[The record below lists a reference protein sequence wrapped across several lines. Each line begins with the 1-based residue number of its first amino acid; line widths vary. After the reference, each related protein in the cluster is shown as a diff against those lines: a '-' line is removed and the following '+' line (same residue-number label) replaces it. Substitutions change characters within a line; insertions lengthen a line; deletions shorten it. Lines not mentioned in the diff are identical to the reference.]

1 VAKEANERP
10 TRVILVEDHADF
22 RESVSMVLE
31 DRGYECVD
39 EFSTM
44 EDALEAMRGGLEA
57 DVVLSDLGL
66 PGMSGIEGIRQI
78 REIMPLSQVLVLTA
92 FTDKEKVFAALEA
105 EVVLSDLGLPGM
117 SGIEGIRQVREIMP
131 RAQVLV
137 LTAFTD
143 KEKVFAA
150 LEAGAHGYLV
160 KAGSATR
167 LIETLEEVLAGGTPL
182 DPKIAG
188 MILASFRKL
197 SPIADTETLSEREC
211 EVLQLSAKGLTRQ
224 EIADELQLSTH
235 SVTEY
240 IRRSFDKLHVRSLP
254 AAVSEAIR
262 RGLLDL
268 S

>member
-1 VAKEANERP
+1 MEGVVAAKSTAGEKPVR
-10 TRVILVEDHADF
+10 LVLIEDHADF

-31 DRGYECVD
+31 ERGGYQCVGG
-39 EFSTM
+39 FSTM
-44 EDALEAMRGGLEA
+44 EDALEAFRGGLEA
-57 DVVLSDLGL
+57 DLVLSDLGL

-78 REIMPLSQVLVLTA
+78 RELLPGVQVLVLTA
-92 FTDKEKVFAALEA
+92 FTDREKVF
-105 EVVLSDLGLPGM
+105 S
-117 SGIEGIRQVREIMP
+117 
-131 RAQVLV
+131 
-137 LTAFTD
+137 
-143 KEKVFAA
+143 A

-160 KAGSATR
+160 KAGSANR
-167 LIETLEEVLAGGTPL
+167 LIETLEEILAGGTPL

-188 MILASFRKL
+188 MILQTFRRL
-197 SPIADTETLSEREC
+197 SPIPEAETLSNREC
-211 EVLQLSAKGLTRQ
+211 EVLQLSAKGLTRP
-224 EIADELQLSTH
+224 EIADQLGVSQH

>member
-1 VAKEANERP
+1 MLPGEGRGHDRSVAKEEKADEQA

-31 DRGYECVD
+31 DRGYECVGD
-39 EFSTM
+39 FSTM
-44 EDALEAMRGGLEA
+44 EDALEALKGGLEA

-66 PGMSGIEGIRQI
+66 PGMSGIEGI
-78 REIMPLSQVLVLTA
+78 
-92 FTDKEKVFAALEA
+92 KK
-105 EVVLSDLGLPGM
+105 
-117 SGIEGIRQVREIMP
+117 VREIMP
-131 RAQVLV
+131 RCQVLV

-188 MILASFRKL
+188 MILSSFRKL
-197 SPIADTETLSEREC
+197 SPIATAETLSDREC

-224 EIADELQLSTH
+224 EIADSLELSTH

-262 RGLLDL
+262 RGLLEL
-268 S
+268 G

>member
-1 VAKEANERP
+1 VAQSSEPVARL
-10 TRVILVEDHADF
+10 ILIEDHADF
-22 RESVSMVLE
+22 RESVAMVLE
-31 DRGYECVD
+31 QRGYDCVGD
-39 EFSTM
+39 FSTM
-44 EDALEAMRGGLEA
+44 EDALEAMRGGLQA

-66 PGMSGIEGIRQI
+66 PGMDGI
-78 REIMPLSQVLVLTA
+78 A
-92 FTDKEKVFAALEA
+92 
-105 EVVLSDLGLPGM
+105 
-117 SGIEGIRQVREIMP
+117 GIRQVREILP

-143 KEKVFAA
+143 KAKVFAA

-167 LIETLEEVLAGGTPL
+167 LIETLEEVMAGGTPL

-188 MILASFRKL
+188 MILSSFRRL
-197 SPIADTETLSEREC
+197 SPIADTETLSDREC

-224 EIADELQLSTH
+224 EIADALKLSTH

-254 AAVSEAIR
+254 AAVSEALR

-268 S
+268 SE

>member
-1 VAKEANERP
+1 MIQPVAKDEKSATRP
-10 TRVILVEDHADF
+10 TRLILVEDHADF

-31 DRGYECVD
+31 DRGYECVGD
-39 EFSTM
+39 FSTM
-44 EDALEAMRGGLEA
+44 EDALEAMRGGMEA
-57 DVVLSDLGL
+57 D
-66 PGMSGIEGIRQI
+66 
-78 REIMPLSQVLVLTA
+78 
-92 FTDKEKVFAALEA
+92 
-105 EVVLSDLGLPGM
+105 VVLSDLGLPGM

-131 RAQVLV
+131 LAQVLV

-188 MILASFRKL
+188 MILSSFRKL
-197 SPIADTETLSEREC
+197 SPIADAETLSDREC

-224 EIADELQLSTH
+224 EIADNLGLSTH

>member
-1 VAKEANERP
+1 
-10 TRVILVEDHADF
+10 
-22 RESVSMVLE
+22 MVLE
-31 DRGYECVD
+31 QRGYECVGD
-39 EFSTM
+39 FSTM
-44 EDALEAMRGGLEA
+44 EDALEAVGDGLEA

-66 PGMSGIEGIRQI
+66 PGMSGIDGIRKL
-78 REIMPLSQVLVLTA
+78 REL
-92 FTDKEKVFAALEA
+92 
-105 EVVLSDLGLPGM
+105 
-117 SGIEGIRQVREIMP
+117 MP

-143 KEKVFAA
+143 REKVFSA

-188 MILASFRKL
+188 MILNTFRKL
-197 SPIADTETLSEREC
+197 SPITDAESLSAREC

-224 EIADELQLSTH
+224 QIADELEVSQH

>member
-1 VAKEANERP
+1 MAKESKNIR
-10 TRVILVEDHADF
+10 IMLVEDHADF

-31 DRGYECVD
+31 QRGYRCVGG
-39 EFSTM
+39 FSNM
-44 EDALEAMRGGLEA
+44 EDALEAIRGGLEA

-66 PGMSGIEGIRQI
+66 PGMSGIDGIRQI
-78 REIMPLSQVLVLTA
+78 RELLPLSQVLVLTA
-92 FTDKEKVFAALEA
+92 FTDKAKVFAALE
-105 EVVLSDLGLPGM
+105 S
-117 SGIEGIRQVREIMP
+117 
-131 RAQVLV
+131 
-137 LTAFTD
+137 
-143 KEKVFAA
+143 
-150 LEAGAHGYLV
+150 GAHGYLV

-188 MILASFRKL
+188 MILQTFRKL
-197 SPIADTETLSEREC
+197 SPIPSNDALSAREC

-224 EIADELQLSTH
+224 EIADQLELSQH

-240 IRRSFDKLHVRSLP
+240 IKRSFDKLHVRSLP

-262 RGLLDL
+262 RGFLDL

>member
-1 VAKEANERP
+1 MRTAGSETQAKQARQCDLRNEAENCFPRWESP
-10 TRVILVEDHADF
+10 LGPCPILDYQSRVPAKRAESETPIRLILIEDHTDF
-22 RESVSMVLE
+22 RESVSMVLTQ
-31 DRGYECVD
+31 RGYECVGD
-39 EFSTM
+39 FSTM
-44 EDALEAMRGGLEA
+44 EDALEAIRGGLTA

-66 PGMSGIEGIRQI
+66 PGMSGIDGIRQI
-78 REIMPLSQVLVLTA
+78 RELLPLTQVLVLTA
-92 FTDKEKVFAALEA
+92 FTD
-105 EVVLSDLGLPGM
+105 
-117 SGIEGIRQVREIMP
+117 
-131 RAQVLV
+131 RA
-137 LTAFTD
+137 
-143 KEKVFAA
+143 KVFAA

-188 MILASFRKL
+188 MILQSFRRL
-197 SPIADTETLSEREC
+197 SPIADSESLSAREC
-211 EVLQLSAKGLTRQ
+211 EVLQLAAKGLTRQ
-224 EIADELQLSTH
+224 EIADELKVSPH

-240 IRRSFDKLHVRSLP
+240 IKRSFDKLHVRNLP

>member
-1 VAKEANERP
+1 VRWQIDVGFS
-10 TRVILVEDHADF
+10 RVTATQQPGGMAIRLILIEDHADF
-22 RESVSMVLE
+22 RESVAMVLE
-31 DRGYECVD
+31 QRGGYKCVG

-44 EDALEAMRGGLEA
+44 EDALEAIRGGLEA
-57 DVVLSDLGL
+57 DLVLSDLGL
-66 PGMSGIEGIRQI
+66 PGMSGIEGIR
-78 REIMPLSQVLVLTA
+78 
-92 FTDKEKVFAALEA
+92 K
-105 EVVLSDLGLPGM
+105 
-117 SGIEGIRQVREIMP
+117 VRELLP
-131 RAQVLV
+131 LAQVLV

-143 KEKVFAA
+143 REKVFAA

-167 LIETLEEVLAGGTPL
+167 LMETLEEVLGGGTPL

-188 MILASFRKL
+188 MILERFRKI
-197 SPIADTETLSEREC
+197 SPISQTETLSTREC
-211 EVLQLSAKGLTRQ
+211 EVLQLAAKGLTRQ
-224 EIADELQLSTH
+224 EIADQLEVSLH

-240 IRRSFDKLHVRSLP
+240 TRRSFDKLHVRNLP